1 MAEDDETPS
10 GTLGRIALK
19 QVRVT
24 REEMDARTEKKSEG
38 NPMNSL
44 VPYLDLFARL
54 DDREMARLARVER
67 AVVADLRRQVDEI
80 DRALAKYVDLLP
92 RLSDGE
98 LTRLTGASGKTIR
111 FWRLCNARAWSEPG
125 ARGADAQKPETVTPR
140 SHSVGGEAT
149 PGVPSQAPVTRTP
162 APVQTPEPGL
172 EPASEPGPSPSPTTP
187 DEPESAPTFPGLD
200 DQAQTATGDED
211 DIQFALI
218 DDDEEHAVTQ
228 AQSNAAPPTSPSE
241 DEDDLAFELSDDDFF

>member
-1 MAEDDETPS
+1 LAQDDETPS

-24 REEMDARTEKKSEG
+24 REELEARTGKKSGG

-54 DDREMARLARVER
+54 DDAEMARLARVER
-67 AVVADLRRQVDEI
+67 AIVADLRRQVDEI
-80 DRALAKYVDLLP
+80 DRALVKYVDLLP

-98 LTRLTGASGKTIR
+98 LTRLTGASAKTIR
-111 FWRLCNARAWSEPG
+111 FWRLCNARAWAEPG
-125 ARGADAQKPETVTPR
+125 ARGSDAQKAETITPR

-149 PGVPSQAPVTRTP
+149 PGVPSETPVTRTP
-162 APVQTPEPGL
+162 APVQTSDPGL
-172 EPASEPGPSPSPTTP
+172 EGVVEPDPSPSPAP
-187 DEPESAPTFPGLD
+187 PSEPEAAPTLAGLD
-200 DQAQTATGDED
+200 GQAQTITDDED

-228 AQSNAAPPTSPSE
+228 AQSATAPPTSSSE